1 MKNKNEIEV
10 YFYNEYKEICKK
22 LYIDYTVGLKKKAMQ
37 EQHLILAK
45 CNAIESV
52 LYDYIASIFK
62 EYQISI
68 IKIIE
73 IIENEF
79 GKSLNVRFIEK
90 FKEINSNNIN
100 KYFQD
105 IKDNI
110 EKVIG
115 YEVSET
121 TKTKLYN
128 LTQKMK
134 NETIEKLIKKNESVK
149 RILKKEKKQESIFN
163 KIKNS
168 VIDNLI
174 GYIIAFIFGY
184 FSANFDKIIKV
195 IEEILK

>member
-1 MKNKNEIEV
+1 
-10 YFYNEYKEICKK
+10 
-22 LYIDYTVGLKKKAMQ
+22 MQ

-73 IIENEF
+73 NIENEY
-79 GKSLNVRFIEK
+79 GKSLNVRFIEE
-90 FKEINSNNIN
+90 FNERNSNNIN
-100 KYFQD
+100 QYFQD

-115 YEVSET
+115 YEISET

-128 LTQKMK
+128 LSQKMK

-149 RILKKEKKQESIFN
+149 RILKKEKKSSTN
-163 KIKNS
+163 KKYIL
-168 VIDNLI
+168 LI
-174 GYIIAFIFGY
+174 LC
-184 FSANFDKIIKV
+184 K
-195 IEEILK
+195 LL